1 MSKFKTTAFDV
12 HRKESTSFAKEVA
25 AGLTQSLES
34 NEDSLQN
41 ECPICLEEPK
51 IADCVHTPCAHMFC
65 KKCLMDEFREQ
76 QKRGKKG
83 SVTMSLDKKSC
94 EFKIEGGDCPVCHAR
109 VKLRQVIEV
118 KKSENGE
125 LISTY
130 LNDVEKENHPC
141 PVIQQR
147 DEAAREALE
156 NSLMRGSS
164 SSKLEAILNE
174 LDAIWKVDP
183 GSKILVFSQFLG
195 FLDIITRSLHR
206 RNITTYRIDGKVSLK
221 DRVKTIDKFNKDS
234 KHDSSQRGSVFLV
247 SMKAGGCGLNLVAAS
262 TVFIIDPW
270 WNQAIEDVSYIKC

>member
-1 MSKFKTTAFDV
+1 M
-12 HRKESTSFAKEVA
+12 A

-34 NEDSLQN
+34 NEDILQN
-41 ECPICLEEPK
+41 ECPICLEEPR

-65 KKCLMDEFREQ
+65 KKCLMDELRAQ

-83 SVTMSLDKKSC
+83 SAPTGSLKKEPC
-94 EFKIEGGDCPVCHAR
+94 ESKMEGGDCPVCHAR
-109 VKLRQVIEV
+109 VKLSQVIQV
-118 KKSENGE
+118 KKSEKGE
-125 LISTY
+125 LISVY
-130 LNDVEKENHPC
+130 LNDVEKENLPS
-141 PVIQQR
+141 PAIQQR

-156 NSLMRGSS
+156 SSLMRGSS

-183 GSKILVFSQFLG
+183 GSKILIFSQFLG

-206 RNITTYRIDGKVSLK
+206 RNITTYRIDGKLSLK
-221 DRVKTIDKFNKDS
+221 DRVKTIEKFNKDS
-234 KHDSSQRGSVFLV
+234 HNSSQRGSVFLV

-270 WNQAIEDVSYIKC
+270 WNQAIEDVSSSVDIYSSAIVLLV